1 MEEGGFSTSAAKKKK
16 IGHAE
21 GSSSLKAGLGAEGSV
36 LTFMQPG
43 QPKTQSLHGDTSSLH
58 NAGPADKD
66 DPLY

>member
-1 MEEGGFSTSAAKKKK
+1 MEEGGFPPVQQKKK